1 MNKLY
6 SYRQF
11 VAGTLVLMFLLSVT
25 PKRFLHDSF
34 AKHIDDCKLNNSVS
48 VANKNNTIASV
59 GFNCKIDDLVVEG
72 FFMQAAETIVVN
84 KNLFSNEYLLNE
96 YCLKLLSNHNVSR
109 LRGPPIEMPF
119 I

>member
-1 MNKLY
+1 M
-6 SYRQF
+6 
-11 VAGTLVLMFLLSVT
+11 LVLLLSVT

-34 AKHIDDCKLNNSVS
+34 AKHVDDCKRTNR
-48 VANKNNTIASV
+48 VAIAKKNNTIASV

-72 FFMQAAETIVVN
+72 FFMQPAETIVVN

-96 YCLKLLSNHNVSR
+96 YCSKLLSNHYASR